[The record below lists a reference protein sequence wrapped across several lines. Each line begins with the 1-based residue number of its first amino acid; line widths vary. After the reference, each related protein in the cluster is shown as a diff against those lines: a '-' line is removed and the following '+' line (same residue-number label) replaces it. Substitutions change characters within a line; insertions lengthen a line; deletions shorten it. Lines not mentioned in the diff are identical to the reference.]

1 MFGFSLLMILLV
13 VGGALS
19 VVLIGFCIHRSIL
32 GFREEDQIFLTRA
45 EAALEQEQIEL
56 VQRINRLDSI
66 IKRLAIAW
74 GGLLL
79 LIAIIWVYR
88 GLTMPL

>member
-1 MFGFSLLMILLV
+1 MFGLSLLMILLV
-13 VGGALS
+13 VGGALTA
-19 VVLIGFCIHRSIL
+19 VLFAFLIHRAIL
-32 GFREEDQIFLTRA
+32 GFREDDQIFLTRA
-45 EAALEQEQIEL
+45 EVALEKEQIEL
-56 VQRINRLDSI
+56 VQRINRLDTI

-79 LIAIIWVYR
+79 LVAVIWVYR